1 MFGWQRDRVR
11 RGLLPAGGAALFFA
25 LYVVFNMIRTGSTVG
40 LLDTLIHCLAL
51 IAGIAFV
58 GWTTMR
64 LKEPAAPAVA
74 QPDGYRE
81 ILGILASSIDGTDPF
96 TRGRAY
102 RLSRFCLSVGKELRL
117 SPMEMQNLEY
127 AALLHDI
134 GRTAIHY
141 DIMYKPGK
149 LNAKEREVVKN
160 HPSVGYEILKGIPPL
175 SSAAEIILA
184 HHEQPDGK
192 GYPRGLKGREIPE
205 ASRIIMVAAA
215 FDAMTSDRPYRS
227 GLPPKEAYKELRD
240 SKGIMFFPEV
250 VDTFIKLHSS
260 GEMFTDFSQD
270 ELDKYALD
278 EYSSRA
284 LDGYVAKRRDAGD
297 GGLGDAEIPAA

>member
-1 MFGWQRDRVR
+1 
-11 RGLLPAGGAALFFA
+11 
-25 LYVVFNMIRTGSTVG
+25 MIRAGSTAG

-58 GWTTMR
+58 GWITMK
-64 LKEPAAPAVA
+64 LKEPAAPTVA

-102 RLSRFCLSVGKELRL
+102 RLSRFCLSVGNELRL
-117 SPMEMQNLEY
+117 SPLEMQNLEY

-160 HPSVGYEILKGIPPL
+160 HPSVGYHILKGIPPL
-175 SSAAEIILA
+175 SAAADIIHA

-192 GYPRGLKGREIPE
+192 GYPHGLKGRDIPV

-215 FDAMTSDRPYRS
+215 FDAMTSDRPYRA
-227 GLPPKEAYKELRD
+227 GLPPKKAYEELRD
-240 SKGIMFFPEV
+240 SKGTMFFPEV
-250 VDTFIKLHSS
+250 VEAFIKLHSS
-260 GEMFTDFSQD
+260 GEIFTDFSQD
-270 ELDKYALD
+270 ELNKYAVG

-284 LDGYVAKRRDAGD
+284 LEGHLANRREGGDA
-297 GGLGDAEIPAA
+297 GLGDAEIPAA